1 MMSPIKRRKFIAKAF
16 SGSALL
22 GGLSVL
28 PGQEGQK
35 PAREREAEVFIER
48 AVPGKPHAGKVLAII
63 EPHLDD
69 GPIFVG
75 GTVAKLLNEGYTG
88 YLIRT
93 SNDEKDSW
101 DLTLGETVLANERDT
116 KVFVKTMGLKDVFD
130 LGNRNHR
137 MDDISRMELR
147 GRLIFLIRLLKVD
160 TIFSYDPWGH
170 YEENPDHYVTASA
183 VEAACTFADGR
194 LDYTEHFAAGLK
206 PQRVKEKYYF
216 ARGPQLVNRVVDIS
230 TTIEQKLAAIRTC
243 KTMIYHMVRRLEADL
258 AQRNLRLPMLSED
271 EDAAIRTFIDLQFR
285 DAAARVGQKYG
296 LQYAEAFHYFGPES
310 AYYMGSAL
318 DEFTKKNA
326 VPLR

>member
-1 MMSPIKRRKFIAKAF
+1 MKRRKFMTKAF

-22 GGLSVL
+22 GGISAL
-28 PGQEGQK
+28 PGQAAQQ
-35 PAREREAEVFIER
+35 PAGEREAEVFIER
-48 AVPGKPHAGKVLAII
+48 VVPGRPHAGKVLAII
-63 EPHLDD
+63 VPHLDD
-69 GPIFVG
+69 GPIFAG
-75 GTVAKLLNEGYTG
+75 GTVAKLLNEGYSG

-101 DLTLGETVLANERDT
+101 GLTIGETVLANERDT
-116 KVFVKTMGLKDVFD
+116 KAFVKTLGLKDVFD
-130 LGNRNHR
+130 LSNRNHR

-147 GRLIFLIRLLKVD
+147 GRLIFLIRLLKID

-194 LDYTEHFAAGLK
+194 LDYTEHYAAGLK

-230 TTIEQKLAAIRTC
+230 STLDEKMAAIRTC
-243 KTMIYHMVRRLEADL
+243 RTMIYHMVRRLEADL
-258 AQRNLRLPMLSED
+258 AERNLKLPVLAED
-271 EDAAIRTFIDLQFR
+271 EDAAIRTFVDLQFR
-285 DAAARVGQKYG
+285 DASARVGQKYG

-318 DEFTKKNA
+318 DAYTKKHA
-326 VPLR
+326 VPIR